1 MSPNPALTPPPE
13 TLGQTVS
20 PPLSAGRFS
29 LDLLPAHAS
38 RCGEE
43 DPDAAWPSSPLAGVS
58 PDAWVSCPICELP
71 FGAAEVERHAS
82 ACGEQAGTPG
92 APSSSYRVG

>member
-1 MSPNPALTPPPE
+1 M
-13 TLGQTVS
+13 S

-29 LDLLPAHAS
+29 LDLLAVHAS

-43 DPDAAWPSSPLAGVS
+43 DPDAGWPSSLLAAVA

-82 ACGEQAGTPG
+82 TCGEQG
-92 APSSSYRVG
+92 